1 MKMKM
6 KKTIYTI
13 NTLFNNIV
21 TTRQQA
27 TLSSMV
33 TNKNLRFFSTVS
45 KLYINLNENNRDF
58 KPSLITCDRLIR
70 ENLQETKILL
80 EENSHYL
87 PQELQ
92 NKLNV
97 ISSRYNGLK
106 EGFNNQINNLETD
119 SQDKVLL
126 QYKEWD

>member
-1 MKMKM
+1 M

-58 KPSLITCDRLIR
+58 KASLITCDRLIR
-70 ENLQETKILL
+70 ENLQETKIFL

-106 EGFNNQINNLETD
+106 EGFNNQNNNLQPD

-126 QYKEWD
+126 QYNKLKNL

>member
-1 MKMKM
+1 MKM

>member
-58 KPSLITCDRLIR
+58 KASLITCDRLIR

>member
-1 MKMKM
+1 M

-58 KPSLITCDRLIR
+58 KASLITCDRLIR

>member
-1 MKMKM
+1 MKM

-58 KPSLITCDRLIR
+58 KASLITCDRLIR